1 VKTKAKG
8 SGELNGF
15 LDVGSKIQGELR
27 FEDTFRIDG
36 HLQGKTT
43 SKGDLIVGE
52 KGRVEGEIAVGQL
65 FVSGTVLGSVQA
77 TGRVEIMAGARVE
90 ADVDTPV
97 LVVEEGAHFTGGCTM
112 GRRAKESQPEETS
125 TSTVAPA
132 ATLGR

>member
-1 VKTKAKG
+1 MTKAKG

-15 LDVGSKIQGELR
+15 LDEGSEIRGELR

-36 HLQGKTT
+36 HLHGKTT

-52 KGRVEGEIAVGQL
+52 KGQVEGETVVGQL

-77 TGRVEIMAGARVE
+77 TGRVEIAAGARVE

-97 LVVEEGAHFTGGCTM
+97 LVVEEGAHFSGACTM
-112 GRRAKESQPEETS
+112 GRRAEESRPERPS
-125 TSTVAPA
+125 TSTTAPA